1 MQLSLIAKIWDKT
14 SIPCLSVCVYMSR
27 SVLHG
32 VFFRPQWLCDESLWP
47 SRHLPVLQLGQTN
60 ELDPDAVII
69 RLMTVFRYKMTKING
84 EKVRWRDGGAN
95 PWLKGD

>member
-1 MQLSLIAKIWDKT
+1 
-14 SIPCLSVCVYMSR
+14 MSR